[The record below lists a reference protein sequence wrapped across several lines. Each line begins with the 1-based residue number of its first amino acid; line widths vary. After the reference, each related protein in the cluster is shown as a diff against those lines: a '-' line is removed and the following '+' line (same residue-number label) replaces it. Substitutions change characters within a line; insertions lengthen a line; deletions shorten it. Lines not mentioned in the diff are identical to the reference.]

1 MKLISHR
8 ANVNGP
14 NSDFENNPIQIDIC
28 IERGYDVE
36 VDLRI
41 DRDTGRL
48 WLGHDAPQ
56 YKITWEW
63 VNNRC
68 DNLWIHCKDL
78 NTLDK
83 MLGSNFNY
91 FWHQEDDYTLTSK
104 NVIWAYPGKSY
115 SSNTVIVMPEWEN
128 ADWGIL
134 KNVDC
139 YGICSDYVGE
149 LNDV

>member
-41 DRDTGRL
+41 DQDTGRL
-48 WLGHDAPQ
+48 WLGHDTPQ
-56 YKITWEW
+56 YMVTWEW
-63 VNNRC
+63 VKSRC
-68 DNLWIHCKDL
+68 NNLWIHCKDL
-78 NTLDK
+78 NTIDR
-83 MLGSNFNY
+83 MVGSDFNY

-104 NVIWAYPGKSY
+104 NIIWAYPGKPY

-128 ADWGIL
+128 TDWSIL

-149 LNDV
+149 LNNV